1 MISAPLLPLESLY
14 LYEDEHIFALKKPA
28 GIHSVGLP
36 SGQGGASLA
45 DLLLEDTP
53 SLGDVAPNKHDAGL
67 VQRLDFD
74 TSGIILG
81 AKTKS
86 ALESLHQAL
95 LRGAFTKRYIALVEG
110 VLEESIT
117 ISSYIG
123 SQYRGAKKMRSYK
136 NPPSDNSRALQ
147 GISTYKPH
155 ATCPIAGMSFVEVSA
170 SPARRHQVRI
180 HAATIG
186 HALVGDTL
194 YGSGLALPDITVS
207 PRAFFLHA
215 HYLKGT
221 HPLSKKDIEIRDTYD
236 QEISYKHT

>member
-1 MISAPLLPLESLY
+1 
-14 LYEDEHIFALKKPA
+14 
-28 GIHSVGLP
+28 
-36 SGQGGASLA
+36 
-45 DLLLEDTP
+45 
-53 SLGDVAPNKHDAGL
+53 
-67 VQRLDFD
+67 
-74 TSGIILG
+74 
-81 AKTKS
+81 
-86 ALESLHQAL
+86 
-95 LRGAFTKRYIALVEG
+95 
-110 VLEESIT
+110 
-117 ISSYIG
+117 
-123 SQYRGAKKMRSYK
+123 
-136 NPPSDNSRALQ
+136 
-147 GISTYKPH
+147 
-155 ATCPIAGMSFVEVSA
+155 MSFVEVSA